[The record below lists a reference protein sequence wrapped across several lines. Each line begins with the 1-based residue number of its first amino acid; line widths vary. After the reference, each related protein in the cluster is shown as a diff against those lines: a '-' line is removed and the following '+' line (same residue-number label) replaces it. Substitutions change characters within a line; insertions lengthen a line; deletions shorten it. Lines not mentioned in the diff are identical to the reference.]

1 MKKKEKVMKSEEKVR
16 AKSMKEAEHKV
27 YTGI

>member
-1 MKKKEKVMKSEEKVR
+1 MEEKEKVMKSEETVR
-16 AKSMKEAEHKV
+16 AKSIKEGEQEV